1 MMNLIVIFA
10 AVLPVAILLWYIYR
24 KDNVAPEPTGQLV
37 KAFAFGIVSVF
48 VSFCFSIPLN
58 FLGFYT
64 QYPSDFVEASRLA
77 FMGAAVPEEFA
88 KFLMLWLFLRK
99 NRHFDEKIDGIVYA
113 VCVSLGFAAFE
124 NVMYLFQN
132 YDDFVSVGVSRALF
146 SVPGHFCFGV
156 LMGYYYSRLK
166 LCGFTTTR
174 DRVLVLAAP
183 ILAHGVYDS
192 LLFFTE
198 VSEYLAAILIIIFVV
213 FCFKMWKFAKA
224 RIEEFKPDEEKNR

>member
-1 MMNLIVIFA
+1 
-10 AVLPVAILLWYIYR
+10 
-24 KDNVAPEPTGQLV
+24 
-37 KAFAFGIVSVF
+37 
-48 VSFCFSIPLN
+48 
-58 FLGFYT
+58 
-64 QYPSDFVEASRLA
+64 
-77 FMGAAVPEEFA
+77 
-88 KFLMLWLFLRK
+88 
-99 NRHFDEKIDGIVYA
+99 
-113 VCVSLGFAAFE
+113 
-124 NVMYLFQN
+124 
-132 YDDFVSVGVSRALF
+132 
-146 SVPGHFCFGV
+146 
-156 LMGYYYSRLK
+156 MGYYYSRLK